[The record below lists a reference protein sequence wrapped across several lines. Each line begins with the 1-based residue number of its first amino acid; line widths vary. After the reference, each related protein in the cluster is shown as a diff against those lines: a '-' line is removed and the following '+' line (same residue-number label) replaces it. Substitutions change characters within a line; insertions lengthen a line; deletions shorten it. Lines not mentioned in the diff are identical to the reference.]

1 MFGPERSFERPKGTV
16 SDIDE
21 ALFERSAISKRI
33 QTPPLLLSPSYKGIP
48 SKSVKTSIHSSCT
61 HGSKVK
67 AIHRVIS
74 RSVANSVL
82 PTLRSSQ
89 SIAMALDCRAN
100 WQVQMQVRTIPAR
113 SADRSDLSHTV
124 ISPEKDSG
132 HTSSLKPPTTP
143 IHLPDEIIIR
153 ILDYL
158 AALHDAQA
166 SLASVCLL
174 SRQYYSAAISFLYH
188 QPILYGKNFDPFT
201 RAICPSINLH
211 VRRSPLSKLVRILD
225 LGKLV
230 HQGSKSVTARLLG
243 RTKEHLQ
250 YFRAPQASFA
260 VNCLPAL
267 AKCQSLR
274 TLDLSLV
281 SESPPL
287 ADLLRTVARID
298 SLLHLCLPRSS
309 GFGVHSRPT
318 AFAWPARLEHLALSG
333 GIDDHF
339 SRGVV
344 AFPITLRSLTL
355 EHCPHAKGFAV
366 AHLLRTAVQ
375 ALPRLEEVR
384 IAYMPRLSSHA
395 LDSILLLLPQIS
407 KLSVS
412 VDYITPA
419 MFDESHFNHKTVAPL
434 AVFEAQGFEPD
445 RTATIEDKGVFSH
458 SHLRMLELTN
468 SGNPS
473 VEDKIS
479 PIDIMLAIDDNV
491 LPALRVVRVAKSLDW
506 QGATLADETE
516 ALADALVEASKADW
530 DAKQSQYMA
539 TTRKDSLVRPW
550 EKWAG
555 VWTFDG

>member
-1 MFGPERSFERPKGTV
+1 
-16 SDIDE
+16 
-21 ALFERSAISKRI
+21 
-33 QTPPLLLSPSYKGIP
+33 
-48 SKSVKTSIHSSCT
+48 
-61 HGSKVK
+61 
-67 AIHRVIS
+67 
-74 RSVANSVL
+74 
-82 PTLRSSQ
+82 
-89 SIAMALDCRAN
+89 MALDCRSN
-100 WQVQMQVRTIPAR
+100 WEVQMQVRTIQAR
-113 SADRSDLSHTV
+113 SINRSTLTHTAV
-124 ISPEKDSG
+124 SQEEVSRVVSSP
-132 HTSSLKPPTTP
+132 KPPTRP
-143 IHLPDEIIIR
+143 VHLPDEIIIR
-153 ILDYL
+153 ILEYL
-158 AALHDAQA
+158 AALPDAQT

-174 SRQYYSAAISFLYH
+174 SRQYYSAAIVFLYR

-225 LGKLV
+225 LGRLV

-243 RTKEHLQ
+243 RTKEHLE

-318 AFAWPARLEHLALSG
+318 AFAWPAKLEHLALSG

-366 AHLLRTAVQ
+366 LHLLRTAVQ
-375 ALPRLEEVR
+375 TLPRLEEVR

-407 KLSVS
+407 KLSIS

-419 MFDESHFNHKTVAPL
+419 MFDESHFNHKSVAPL
-434 AVFEAQGFEPD
+434 AVFETAGFDPD
-445 RTATIEDKGVFSH
+445 HIPVTGDYSVFSH
-458 SHLRMLELTN
+458 AHLRTLELTN

-473 VEDKIS
+473 MDDKIS

-506 QGATLADETE
+506 QGAALADETE
-516 ALADALVEASKADW
+516 ALADALVDASKADW
-530 DAKQSQYMA
+530 EAKQDHSKSSSRIDPA
-539 TTRKDSLVRPW
+539 VVRPW